1 MEAMLGAPC
10 IAILISIIKNA
21 LSFLLLFIL
30 SLSTKLEIRAEE
42 VLPGSKWVGGEK
54 ERVRIGEKWLKHCM
68 HI

>member
-1 MEAMLGAPC
+1 
-10 IAILISIIKNA
+10 
-21 LSFLLLFIL
+21 LLIL
-30 SLSTKLEIRAEE
+30 SSSTKLEIRAEE